1 MANAGFFKKKNM
13 TKTFNVTGDI
23 LKEIYK
29 ERPSNSKKY
38 DFGLLTIIGGSDF
51 YSGSPALS
59 TLAAFKAG
67 VDMVKVIAPKRA
79 ADIIAS
85 FSPIMAAYPLEGKW
99 LTKEHLAVLLSMTES
114 AKDVSNGKT
123 AVVIGG
129 GMGRTK
135 ETQET
140 INEYLKQVSVP
151 VVIDADAIYAINQNK
166 EIINGKKF
174 LFTPHSYE
182 FFILT
187 GRQVYNLPDEERIKI
202 VQEEAKKLGAT
213 ILLKGMI
220 DIISDGNEV
229 ALNKTGSPYMT
240 DGGTG
245 DTLAGIAGALMARGI
260 EPFLAGQAAAFINGS
275 AGELAAKKLGES
287 MTSADLIEEIP
298 NILPKF

>member
-140 INEYLKQVSVP
+140 INEYFKQVSVP

-166 EIINGKKF
+166 EIANGKKF

-187 GRQVYNLPDEERIKI
+187 GRQVYNLPDEEKIKI

-287 MTSADLIEEIP
+287 MTSADLIEEIS